1 MIAPA
6 IKIGSSLFNKSKT
19 AVGSSSNILKKAILK
34 RTTVKREKIARSK
47 LLNKK
52 KLERE
57 KRDEKERL
65 LESVPDRPK
74 KGTLSGV
81 AARAENFLAGVL
93 EFFGILLV
101 GWLANNLPTIITM
114 VQNLIKRIQTLFNS
128 LKSFIVNLTKWM
140 GGFGKVAS
148 AYLQNFT
155 SFDFTDKSNRV
166 ENAMK
171 DLENSFKAMQ
181 NDIDRGFKSLTTPF
195 GEGAGEETPAPFGTD
210 YGGTTEAVQDPNVR
224 AFLDVLALHESGGR
238 YNVSVGGATFSDMS
252 KHPEMYRADLDSDAA
267 GRYQFISTTYKPI
280 AARLGIKDFSAQS
293 QDLVAVQYL
302 KDLGVL
308 DEIQSGDPAKI
319 QSAVDRLKGS
329 KWTGLKKYRSGQAVK
344 YFEQRKS
351 AYQSGSI
358 QTSGSANISVGERA
372 GYSKSRGRVH
382 AGRDIAAAHG
392 TGLTVPSASVI
403 TDKGIDGGYGHFI
416 VFKDA
421 SGMEHLYGH
430 MAEASRFSIGDSV
443 SPGTVIGRVGSTGR
457 STGPHLH
464 WEISKKMGEV
474 GRPRRNVIDPIET
487 GYGAQSPFTGRVSA
501 AQLSA
506 IQRNISNV
514 PNIAGQKRGP
524 QVVVIDEEQPAPVIP
539 SGPSSDGGAIFL
551 AGDSLNSFIKK
562 QLLLEL
568 AYT

>member
-6 IKIGSSLFNKSKT
+6 IKIGSSLFSKGKT
-19 AVGSSSNILKKAILK
+19 VVEGSSNILKKAILK

-47 LLNKK
+47 MFDKRKEEKK
-52 KLERE
+52 R
-57 KRDEKERL
+57 RQEKERL
-65 LESVPDRPK
+65 LETVPEKPK
-74 KGTLSGV
+74 TGLLSGV
-81 AARAENFLAGVL
+81 ASTAKSFLEGIL
-93 EFFGILLV
+93 DFIGILLI
-101 GWLANNLPTIITM
+101 GWLTNNLPTIITM
-114 VQNLIKRIQTLFNS
+114 VKNLIKRIQTLFDS
-128 LKSFIVNLTKWM
+128 LTSFVKNLTKWV
-140 GGFGKVAS
+140 GGFGNVIG
-148 AYLQNFT
+148 AYIQNFT
-155 SFDFTDKSNRV
+155 SFDFTDKSKKV

-181 NDIDRGFKSLTTPF
+181 NDIDRGFKSLSTPL
-195 GEGAGEETPAPFGTD
+195 GEGEGEEAAAPFGTD
-210 YGGTTEAVQDPNVR
+210 YGGTTEAVNDPNVR

-252 KHPEMYRADLDSDAA
+252 KHPEMYRADLNSDAA
-267 GRYQFISTTYKPI
+267 GRYQFLSTTYKPI
-280 AARLGIKDFSAQS
+280 AARLGLKDFSAQS
-293 QDLVAVQYL
+293 QDLAAVQYL

-308 DEIQSGDPAKI
+308 DEIQSGDPQKI

-329 KWTGLKKYRSGQAVK
+329 TWTGLKKYSSGQAVR
-344 YFEQRKS
+344 YFQQRKS
-351 AYQSGSI
+351 GYESGALRSAG
-358 QTSGSANISVGERA
+358 SGSANISVGERA
-372 GYSKSRGRVH
+372 GYSQSRGRIH
-382 AGRDIAAAHG
+382 AGRDIEAPQG

-430 MAEASRFSIGDSV
+430 MSEASRFNIGDSV

-464 WEISKKMGEV
+464 WEISRKIGEV

-487 GYGAQSPFTGRVSA
+487 GYGAQSPFTGKVSA
-501 AQLSA
+501 AQIAA
-506 IQRNISNV
+506 IQRNTAPSIS
-514 PNIAGQKRGP
+514 PERRGQE
-524 QVVVIDEEQPAPVIP
+524 VVVIDEEQPTETPP
-539 SGPSSDGGAIFL
+539 SGQSGGGTVVMV
-551 AGDSLNSFIKK
+551 GDSLNSFMKK